1 MLDQVRR
8 APRGTVRDDV
18 GAVAWPDTA
27 GGGVAVDLDACLNT
41 ARLSTGH
48 WLAAVGCFF
57 VLLLDTYDLHVA
69 GQLLPVIAG
78 ALTVPAAT
86 LAAAFAAQTMGQA
99 IGAFAISPF
108 ADRIGRKPVMLAC
121 LLVFGLGTL
130 VTPLVGS
137 VREFAVVRFA
147 VGVFGGALLPV
158 AASIVADLAPIR
170 WRSTLVGL
178 GLAGIIVGP
187 LVASAL
193 IGILLDRHGWRLFF
207 QLGGAT
213 PLLLI
218 PLVMLLVPESPRF
231 LALRGGNDGRIA
243 GILRTLR
250 IDLPARA
257 AFAGRPAS
265 AAPRLPIIELFQDR
279 RALLTATLWAATSF
293 SLIAVTLFG
302 FLSTFFNQ
310 FAGIPVAKLAGVLA
324 LGLAGGLVSGLL
336 VPVIMDRVGPYR
348 VLGGYAAG
356 AAVAIAALGFLPFG
370 TPAFIAALICA
381 GVFSTGVQQAFN
393 IITPGLYPPS
403 MRAAATGWKGGV
415 SRMASSIAPLVAAL
429 LLTGKVGLPGAML
442 CTAVPMLA
450 VALLTPWLAR
460 GTAMSRMPM

>member
-1 MLDQVRR
+1 MLDQVDQTYPAQWRGN
-8 APRGTVRDDV
+8 APSVPDRGVEASGPAMDL
-18 GAVAWPDTA
+18 GSS
-27 GGGVAVDLDACLNT
+27 LDA
-41 ARLSTGH
+41 AQLSTGH

-86 LAAAFAAQTMGQA
+86 LAAAFAAQTVGQA

-108 ADRIGRKPVMLAC
+108 ADRVGRKPVMLAC

-137 VREFAVVRFA
+137 VHQFAAVRFA

-158 AASIVADLAPIR
+158 AASTIADIAPIR

-193 IGILLDRHGWRLFF
+193 ISILLDRHGWRLFF
-207 QLGGAT
+207 QLGGLT

-231 LALRGGNDGRIA
+231 LALRGGRDARIV
-243 GILRTLR
+243 GILRRLG
-250 IDLPARA
+250 IDMPSGT
-257 AFAGRPAS
+257 AFAGQPS
-265 AAPRLPIIELFQDR
+265 GTAPRLPIIELFQDR

-302 FLSTFFNQ
+302 FLSTFLNQ
-310 FAGIPVAKLAGVLA
+310 FAGISVAKTAGILA

-336 VPVIMDRVGPYR
+336 VPVVMDRVGPYK
-348 VLGGYAAG
+348 VLAGYAAF
-356 AAVAIAALGFLPFG
+356 AAVALAALGFLLFG
-370 TPAFIAALICA
+370 TPAFIAAMVCA

-415 SRMASSIAPLVAAL
+415 SRMASSTAPLIAAG
-429 LLTGKVGLPGAML
+429 LLTGHVGLAGAML
-442 CTAVPMLA
+442 CTAAPMLG
-450 VALLTPWLAR
+450 VALLTPWLASGTRASR
-460 GTAMSRMPM
+460 GS